1 MVKALKKVDVYKLW
15 KRVSIVYFILFLITI
30 FVLPVFKGEYVP
42 YEPYLLFL
50 YQYFGFLFYAEYLG
64 QFLLGFFILFTNI
77 FLVLLSSFIN
87 FIFSVIVNKRS
98 LLLAKVFTP
107 IQICGNILNIL
118 VLYTDFGLL
127 IGLSSG
133 DKYSINFLIATLILL
148 LLSVIQLFLVFKL
161 KLKQQ
166 EETDKKA
173 LNTSLIFA
181 VLTFCIVEIFWIFF
195 FLPIALCIIL
205 LVSVGINFIF
215 RQDKILLKSLGI
227 WQAFGLGI
235 SVLFLLSNFSNG
247 VMLDIPIWYIVIG
260 IIAFAFALA
269 YLIIAFSD
277 KIIKE
282 ANYDLL
288 LRILSVASLLLVIVP
303 NAVIIKDISNLILAL
318 NCYTEKIIIIM
329 LILNIV
335 YYIFCILTVV
345 LKKRFIH
352 LLFFGL
358 MFVFSLCYLIGS
370 LVLMADIIFDSPAP
384 AYILVYA
391 YIYECAISCLFI
403 FILLGFATSSLRKKK
418 SKVLSTK

>member
-181 VLTFCIVEIFWIFF
+181 VLTFCIVEIFWIFS

-215 RQDKILLKSLGI
+215 RQDKILLKLLGI

-247 VMLDIPIWYIVIG
+247 VML
-260 IIAFAFALA
+260 
-269 YLIIAFSD
+269 
-277 KIIKE
+277 
-282 ANYDLL
+282 
-288 LRILSVASLLLVIVP
+288 
-303 NAVIIKDISNLILAL
+303 
-318 NCYTEKIIIIM
+318 
-329 LILNIV
+329 
-335 YYIFCILTVV
+335 
-345 LKKRFIH
+345 
-352 LLFFGL
+352 
-358 MFVFSLCYLIGS
+358 
-370 LVLMADIIFDSPAP
+370 
-384 AYILVYA
+384 
-391 YIYECAISCLFI
+391 
-403 FILLGFATSSLRKKK
+403 
-418 SKVLSTK
+418 